1 MGYYYIIIFG
11 WIEEVYFVCIYVLDP
26 VNRFVIPI
34 QYVKIWVLLLWN
46 NQIYYIV
53 ICRKTMK

>member
-34 QYVKIWVLLLWN
+34 QYVKIWVLLL
-46 NQIYYIV
+46 
-53 ICRKTMK
+53 